1 MKSKYKYSFCN
12 TEIYA
17 KSFKGIE
24 NFYNEFVDTIFNII
38 NSEGGNAHL
47 FKNKEIAVNGDI
59 VELRYAQKEKREQN
73 KTVDFIFL
81 LDNSELVFVEAKFN
95 LNFKTEKNYLKAD
108 LRGKLNY
115 SKDFFSLD
123 DLKIKNHNKLY
134 VLINNDNRFEQLKR
148 QIMNI
153 LIHDPQFEIITTSM
167 LFDKF
172 FK

>member
-1 MKSKYKYSFCN
+1 MHK
-12 TEIYA
+12 
-17 KSFKGIE
+17 
-24 NFYNEFVDTIFNII
+24 
-38 NSEGGNAHL
+38 
-47 FKNKEIAVNGDI
+47 
-59 VELRYAQKEKREQN
+59 KREES
-73 KTVDFIFL
+73 KIKLLILFFL

-115 SKDFFSLD
+115 SKAFFSLD